1 MNKNVTTLVAFDL
14 DGTLIDSAKDFHNC
28 LNLLTKKHNEEE
40 IEYTEV
46 RERSSEKR
54 TNLLREELLDLYEEN
69 CLLKTIKFEGADSL
83 IQYLE
88 SEKIKWCIVTNK
100 PRRFA
105 EKIVKHFFPSL
116 DHKKM
121 LFCPDEFIEP
131 KPSPRGLNLAC
142 KNTNS
147 DPSSSFFV
155 GDHAIDI
162 EAGRRAG
169 IHTIAVDYGY
179 RKIDDLVEN
188 WNANFTVS
196 NLCEIK
202 NLIHE

>member
-1 MNKNVTTLVAFDL
+1 
-14 DGTLIDSAKDFHNC
+14 
-28 LNLLTKKHNEEE
+28 
-40 IEYTEV
+40 
-46 RERSSEKR
+46 
-54 TNLLREELLDLYEEN
+54 
-69 CLLKTIKFEGADSL
+69 
-83 IQYLE
+83 
-88 SEKIKWCIVTNK
+88 
-100 PRRFA
+100 
-105 EKIVKHFFPSL
+105 
-116 DHKKM
+116 M

-162 EAGRRAG
+162 EAGWRAG
-169 IHTIAVDYGY
+169 VHTIAVDYGY

-196 NLCEIK
+196 SLCEIK
-202 NLIHE
+202 NLIHEWIQ